1 MNHSRSRWLLFLFW
15 ICLFTRSTFA
25 DEGRRFLLVI
35 SGLGG
40 EAYYS
45 ELFRRWS
52 LDLLEIAHRHYGI
65 DDGQTTYLTEPFD
78 NADDGVDGLS
88 RKSAILTAIADL
100 ESRSSSGD
108 KVLILLVGHG
118 TAQGRDVRFNLPG
131 PDLSPRELADALT
144 VLKDRRLAVVNT
156 TPSSGPFIQSLS
168 SEGRVVISATAGA
181 HEYQHT
187 LFGGFFIDALANDEA
202 DMDKDRQVSLLE
214 AFLFARRQVELA
226 YKSDNRL
233 QSEHPMLDDNGDG
246 IGSRQPVPDGIEGVD
261 GALAGRFKLAGPAGT
276 PLGEKGALLSLQL
289 KARRILDGIERLKRE
304 KRLFELDEYEARLE
318 ALLVKLALNRRAYR
332 AEQIP

>member
-1 MNHSRSRWLLFLFW
+1 MNHSRSGLLLLVFGL
-15 ICLFTRSTFA
+15 CLFTRSTLA

-52 LDLLEIAHRHYGI
+52 LEMLEIAHRYYGL
-65 DDGQTTYLTEPFD
+65 DDGQTIYLAEPFD
-78 NADDGVDGLS
+78 DADDGVDGPS
-88 RKSAILTAIADL
+88 RKSAILAAIADL

-108 KVLILLVGHG
+108 RVFILLIGHG

-131 PDLSPRELADALT
+131 PDLSPGELADALT
-144 VLKDRRLAVVNT
+144 ALRDRRLAVINT
-156 TPSSGPFIQSLS
+156 TPSSGPFVQSLS
-168 SEGRVVISATAGA
+168 SEGRVIISATAGA

-187 LFGGFFIDALANDEA
+187 LFGGFFIDALTSDEA
-202 DMDKDRQVSLLE
+202 DTDKDRQVSLLE
-214 AFLFARRQVELA
+214 AFLFARRQVKLA
-226 YKSDNRL
+226 YESDNRL

-246 IGSRQPVPDGIEGVD
+246 IGSRQPVPDGIEGLD
-261 GALAGRFKLAGPAGT
+261 GALAGRFNLAGAVDSPPGGK
-276 PLGEKGALLSLQL
+276 GELLSLQL
-289 KARRILDGIERLKRE
+289 EARRILDGIERLKRE
-304 KRLFELDEYEARLE
+304 KRMFVSDEYEARLE

-332 AEQIP
+332 TEQVP